1 MVWLVIGLG
10 NPGPEYTATRH
21 NVGQMVVDELA
32 KRYKVKWSAH
42 KSRTEIAAFKIGVGD
57 NAHSVIIAK
66 SKSYMNETGGPAKA
80 LAAFYKVE
88 PDHIIVL
95 HDELDIPYSAIR
107 SKIAG
112 GDNGHNG
119 LKSMTSSFGSA
130 EYFRVRL
137 GIGRPMGSQDPGD
150 FVLKAFSSAEKK
162 LCLNLLTADAM
173 LLNHSLHMAWKKL
186 NPALIAKN
194 QPVFRS
200 PAATPLI
207 VSSSARC
214 RVGSTSPL

>member
-66 SKSYMNETGGPAKA
+66 SKSYMNETGGPVKA
-80 LAAFYKVE
+80 LANFYSVE
-88 PDHIIVL
+88 PQNIIAL
-95 HDELDIPYSAIR
+95 HDELDIQFSAIR
-107 SKIAG
+107 TKIAG

-119 LKSMTSSFGSA
+119 LKSMTSAFGTA
-130 EYFRVRL
+130 EYFRIRL
-137 GIGRPMGSQDPGD
+137 GIGRPMGEQDPAD
-150 FVLKAFSSAEKK
+150 FVLKAFSKVEQKELGNFITRS
-162 LCLNLLTADAM
+162 ADAVE
-173 LLNHSLHMAWKKL
+173 SLITNGL
-186 NPALIAKN
+186 ELTQQNFN
-194 QPVFRS
+194 S
-200 PAATPLI
+200 
-207 VSSSARC
+207 
-214 RVGSTSPL
+214 